1 MSAQSPAQT
10 PPPTESLSTPVHR
23 RSRTIGT
30 GLAITIAVVL
40 LIVGIG
46 AGYVIGNSLKS
57 SSSTST
63 TVLTE
68 TGSSL
73 LYPLMK
79 IWGPNYTAYNPSVTL
94 SPVASGSGA
103 GQSNAELG
111 LVNIGASDGYLAN
124 ASVTSLINLPVAISA
139 QLVYYNLPGV
149 TGHLNLNGTVLAM
162 MYGGA
167 ITTWE
172 SPMILAAQNA
182 TIQGELKAL
191 PTSDQTIT
199 LIKRADS
206 SGDTFL
212 FTSLC
217 YMSWAGFP
225 YSASTSGLSGL
236 TGSNVLPETGN
247 SEMVTGVEG
256 TPGGIAYIGISY
268 AHTVTGANVNF
279 AAVGDNSSLSASGG
293 LNSANYVLPNPTT
306 ISQDANLGLARLNFA
321 SYQLA
326 VTLILGG
333 SWAGAITLIHGGGG
347 SNPTMASPTPYPLV
361 NLEYTLIK
369 TAPVSGS
376 KTVTSSAL
384 HDTVLF
390 LQWAIAYGNLPQ
402 YLNQVGFV
410 PLTPAVAGYDATELS
425 SVAA

>member
-1 MSAQSPAQT
+1 MSGQSPAQT
-10 PPPTESLSTPVHR
+10 PPQVEQLSTPTR
-23 RSRTIGT
+23 RRGGT
-30 GLAITIAVVL
+30 MAMGVAIAIAVVL
-40 LIVGIG
+40 LIVGLG
-46 AGYVIGNSLKS
+46 AGYFIGNSLKS
-57 SSSTST
+57 SSSSST

-79 IWGPNYTAYNPSVTL
+79 IWGPNYTAYNSAVSL

-111 LVNIGASDGYLAN
+111 LVNIGASDGYLSN
-124 ASVTSLINLPVAISA
+124 ASATSLINVPVAISA

-149 TGHLNLNGTVLAM
+149 NGHLNLNGTVLAM

-167 ITTWE
+167 ITSWE
-172 SPMILAAQNA
+172 NPLVLAAQNS
-182 TIQGELKAL
+182 TIQTELKAL
-191 PTSDQTIT
+191 PSSDQTIT

-217 YMSWAGFP
+217 YMSWSGFP

-268 AHTVTGANVNF
+268 QHTVTGASVNY

-293 LNSANYVLPNPTT
+293 TNSANYILPTATT
-306 ISQDANLGLARLNFA
+306 ISQDANLGLTRLNFA
-321 SYQLA
+321 TYQLA

-333 SWAGAITLIHGGGG
+333 SWAGATTLVHGGGG
-347 SNPTMASPTPYPLV
+347 SNPTAASPDPYPLV

-369 TAPVSGS
+369 TSPVGGS

-390 LQWAIAYGNLPQ
+390 LQWAIAYGNLPV

-410 PLTPAVAGYDATELS
+410 PLTPAVAGYDAVELS